1 MKIQFKMARIKPTD
15 PIMPILA
22 GQGTRVYG
30 TGIPL
35 RLELAGRFMAAML
48 SNDELGNGDF
58 RDLSKNC
65 LQAADDLINEYNN
78 QQKEGNHD
86 IL

>member
-1 MKIQFKMARIKPTD
+1 MARIKPTD

-35 RLELAGRFMAAML
+35 KLELASRFLSAIMAQSEIPMGMFKEETIKRSLDIA
-48 SNDELGNGDF
+48 DE
-58 RDLSKNC
+58 
-65 LQAADDLINEYNN
+65 LINEYNK
-78 QQKEGNHD
+78 QQEGKS
-86 IL
+86 

>member
-1 MKIQFKMARIKPTD
+1 MSKINPNDPVM
-15 PIMPILA
+15 PIMA
-22 GQGTRVYG
+22 GQVTRVYG

-35 RLELAGRFMAAML
+35 KLELASRFLAAML
-48 SNDELGNGDF
+48 SSDEYCGDF

-78 QQKEGNHD
+78 QQKEGKS
-86 IL
+86 